1 MKRNIKL
8 ATTTSIS
15 TTYAG
20 EFGNQY
26 IAASLLSASTIN
38 DGGITVKPNINFR
51 ETIKKVDTGS
61 LVSDA
66 TCDFNPNSSI
76 TLTERILE
84 PDNLQ
89 VNLQVCKN
97 DFLKDWE
104 AQSMGFSGFKNLP
117 PQFSDFILAHVAA
130 EIAQK
135 TEQTIWRGVAA
146 NVGEYAG
153 LVTLA
158 AADASI
164 PAAQK
169 IAAVGGGVDSANV
182 IAQMGLV
189 IDQIPSALYGKED
202 LHLYVSQNVAR
213 AYVRALGGFGAN
225 GLGAAGTNSLGTQWW
240 NNGSL
245 SFDGVKVFVAQGMN
259 DNSMMAAER
268 SNLYFGTSLVGNMNE
283 VKLLDMSDLDGSS
296 NCRIIC
302 RFSGAVNY
310 GIASDIVVY
319 S

>member
-51 ETIKKVDTGS
+51 ETIKKVNTGS
-61 LVSDA
+61 LVQDA
-66 TCDFNPNSSI
+66 SCDFNPTSNI
-76 TLTERILE
+76 TLTERVLE

-146 NVGEYAG
+146 NAGEYAG

-158 AADASI
+158 AADADI

-169 IAAVGGGVDSANV
+169 IAAGAVTSANV
-182 IAQMGLV
+182 IAEMGKV
-189 IDQIPSALYGKED
+189 VDEIPSALYGKED

-213 AYVRALGGFGAN
+213 AYVRQLGGFGAN
-225 GLGAAGTNSLGTQWW
+225 GLGAAGTNSMGTQWW

>member
-8 ATTTSIS
+8 ATTTSIT

-26 IAASLLSASTIN
+26 IAAALLSASTIN
-38 DGGITVKPNINFR
+38 DGGITVKPNINYK
-51 ETIKKVDTGS
+51 EVIKKVSTGS
-61 LVSDA
+61 LVQDA
-66 TCDFNPNSSI
+66 SCDFNPNSNI
-76 TLTERILE
+76 TLTERTLE
-84 PDNLQ
+84 PSNLQ

-135 TEQTIWRGVAA
+135 TEQTIWSGVAA

-158 AADASI
+158 AADADI

-169 IAAVGGGVDSANV
+169 IAAAAITSANV

-213 AYVRALGGFGAN
+213 AYVRILGGFAAN
-225 GLGAAGTNSLGTQWW
+225 GLGGSGTNAMGTQWW

-245 SFDGVKVFVAQGMN
+245 SFDGVKIFVAQGMS

-268 SNLYFGTSLVGNMNE
+268 SNLYFATSLVGNMNE

-296 NCRIIC
+296 NCRVIC

-310 GIASDIVVY
+310 GISSDIVVY

>member
-8 ATTTSIS
+8 ATTTSIT

-26 IAASLLSASTIN
+26 IAAALLSSSTIN

-51 ETIKKVDTGS
+51 ETIKKVNTGS
-61 LVSDA
+61 LVQDA
-66 TCDFNPNSSI
+66 TCDFNPTSNI

-135 TEQTIWRGVAA
+135 TEQTIWSGVAA
-146 NVGEYAG
+146 NAGEYAG

-158 AADASI
+158 AADADI

-169 IAAVGGGVDSANV
+169 IAAAAVTSANV
-182 IAQMGLV
+182 IAEMGKV
-189 IDQIPSALYGKED
+189 VDQIPSALYGKED

-213 AYVRALGGFGAN
+213 SYVRILGGFAAA
-225 GLGAAGTNSLGTQWW
+225 GLGGSGTNAMGTQWW

-245 SFDGVKVFVAQGMN
+245 SFDGVKVFVAQGMS

-268 SNLYFGTSLVGNMNE
+268 SNLYFATSLVGNMNE

-296 NCRIIC
+296 NCRVIC

-310 GIASDIVVY
+310 GISSDIVVY